1 MSEPSQKLL
10 KDIAVLAV
18 RYKPAQWEALAEW
31 LDDPARRSLVQQML
45 REFAA
50 ISREAPRPSRAK
62 ARTSK
67 RLRGSTVRGEL
78 EALRREEPDRADL
91 LEEIW
96 RKLRERE
103 LLPTVTAVRSFAGLL
118 GTKKITATRRDK
130 AIDELMGVLFEL
142 NEDAL
147 EQRMREVAVEDRRL
161 ADEYSDWVRL
171 ILGRSPGDSG
181 SGN

>member
-1 MSEPSQKLL
+1 VSEPSQKLL
-10 KDIAVLAV
+10 KDIAAIAV

-31 LDDPARRSLVQQML
+31 LDDPARRGLVQQML

-50 ISREAPRPSRAK
+50 ISREAPKPSRAK

-67 RLRGSTVRGEL
+67 SPRRSTVRGKI

-91 LEEIW
+91 LEEVWI
-96 RKLRERE
+96 KLRERE

-130 AIDELMGVLFEL
+130 AIDELMCVLLEL

-147 EQRMREVAVEDRRL
+147 EQRMREVVVEDRKL

-171 ILGRSPGDSG
+171 ILGRPPGGLG
-181 SGN
+181 SGE